1 MGRRVRARAP
11 STCIFGRPSRRAVS
25 EVLGVFLMVAVTLV
39 LVVVL
44 FLMISGPANPPPETS
59 QIIFE
64 VHPNTQN
71 ATNASRNDTF
81 FTIQAKLGN
90 GEIFWND
97 SSLQIYILDLN
108 GTLLLAHNQT
118 YDDMNHNGKADG
130 GDRVNIRGMTA
141 VYHGLH
147 MRINYHQRV
156 VSEIALP

>member
-1 MGRRVRARAP
+1 MGRPVKGRGPRTSVFRRAP
-11 STCIFGRPSRRAVS
+11 RRAVS

-64 VHPNTQN
+64 VQPYTQN

-81 FTIQAKLGN
+81 FTVQAKLGN
-90 GEIFWND
+90 GELFWND
-97 SSLQIYILDLN
+97 SSLQIYILDNN
-108 GTLLLAHNQT
+108 GTLMTLHNQT
-118 YDDMNHNGKADG
+118 YDDMNHNGKVDG

-141 VYHGLH
+141 VYHQLH
-147 MRINYHQRV
+147 MRINYHQRI
-156 VSEIALP
+156 VSDIALP